1 MANFL
6 IKIEIFYQ
14 TLYSYLILYLAESR
28 LEIGP
33 FHFAGTLKTGKG
45 TSVMCAVTDGDPPF
59 KFTWLKDGKD
69 VVEGSTYSIR
79 NVDDFTSNLAI
90 KQLGPEHNRNYTCRV
105 SNAYGTV
112 QHSDMLLMQC
122 KQLTLFFYKN

>member
-1 MANFL
+1 
-6 IKIEIFYQ
+6 
-14 TLYSYLILYLAESR
+14 
-28 LEIGP
+28 
-33 FHFAGTLKTGKG
+33 
-45 TSVMCAVTDGDPPF
+45 MCAVTDGDPPF

-69 VVEGSTYSIR
+69 VVEGGTYSIR

-90 KQLGPEHNRNYTCRV
+90 KQLGPEHNGNYTCRV

-122 KQLTLFFYKN
+122 KLLAFFSIRINFLSPFFFFNETVKYKF